1 MPFEN
6 GHPLTRAIVENATL
20 TAMNTPV
27 GPNPKGARAP
37 RLPKMRQGPR
47 MFGLGVGSWELAL

>member
-6 GHPLTRAIVENATL
+6 SHPLTRAIVENATL

-27 GPNPKGARAP
+27 GPNPKGCANTQARGISHIQ
-37 RLPKMRQGPR
+37 RRREGTD
-47 MFGLGVGSWELAL
+47 